1 MENNLSNL
9 MHLLKND
16 YDTENELLLKEIHD
30 KIVAER
36 YNEIN
41 TLKSKIKYVNE
52 NIILKVKTEYQ

>member
-1 MENNLSNL
+1 MN
-9 MHLLKND
+9 
-16 YDTENELLLKEIHD
+16 TENELLLKEIHD

-52 NIILKVKTEYQ
+52 NIILKVKTENQ